1 MAQKDLQ
8 TRLRRTLKSLATLI
22 VEIGSLPPDELSELL
37 LGVEREAQ
45 LVRRALTTEELIAG
59 VKHAEDE

>member
-22 VEIGSLPPDELSELL
+22 VEIGALPPAELTVLL
-37 LGVEREAQ
+37 LGVEKEAQ
-45 LVRRALTTEELIAG
+45 LVRRALTTEELIVG
-59 VKHAEDE
+59 VKHADDE